1 MSSTYLLIDA
11 SLKCNTE
18 IIWGISFD
26 SQILLNKAANLF
38 YRSPDFCIFL
48 LLVTRII
55 GFSFSISKKFEKE
68 TSTNVLNFLEKRISN
83 LNFKFTKIP

>member
-11 SLKCNTE
+11 IALNDNKE
-18 IIWGISFD
+18 MIRAISSD

-48 LLVTRII
+48 FI
-55 GFSFSISKKFEKE
+55 GD
-68 TSTNVLNFLEKRISN
+68 TNHWI
-83 LNFKFTKIP
+83 